1 VTLSRFLAGSSLL
14 ALKLQLPT
22 NDVAPLYWLLPLFGF
37 LVGVLVGLTGMGGGV
52 LVTPF
57 LMLIVGLPP
66 SVAVGTDLAY
76 AGLTKVAGA
85 LQHWRQGTIDTR
97 LMRDLA
103 LGSVPASL
111 IAVQL
116 LVWWRRQNPELAE
129 RSLERLIGLALLLV
143 ALSMLWRLVRSESH
157 RDRTGP
163 IRNHNRKR
171 VIAIGAL
178 GGFLVG
184 LTSIGS
190 GSVILALLV
199 LTAATSTDRLVGT
212 DIAHAAILVGTA
224 ALGHL
229 FIGDINF
236 RLVALLLVGSVPG
249 VLLGSRL
256 TVRLPERFLR
266 ALLAS
271 LLILCSIP
279 MLRG

>member
-1 VTLSRFLAGSSLL
+1 
-14 ALKLQLPT
+14 
-22 NDVAPLYWLLPLFGF
+22 
-37 LVGVLVGLTGMGGGV
+37 MGGGV
-52 LVTPF
+52 LATPF
-57 LMLIVGLPP
+57 LILVVGLPP

-76 AGLTKVAGA
+76 AGLTKIAGA
-85 LQHWRQGTIDTR
+85 FQHWRQGTIDTR
-97 LMRDLA
+97 LVRDLA
-103 LGSVPASL
+103 LGSVPAS
-111 IAVQL
+111 IVAVEL
-116 LVWWRRQNPELAE
+116 LVWLRHRNPELVE
-129 RSLERLIGLALLLV
+129 RSLGRLIGLALLLV
-143 ALSMLWRLVRSESH
+143 AFSMLWRLVRRESH
-157 RDRTGP
+157 QGETKAARK
-163 IRNHNRKR
+163 HNRNR

-224 ALGHL
+224 AVGHF
-229 FIGDINF
+229 FIGDIDF
-236 RLVALLLVGSVPG
+236 RLVALLLIGSIPG

-256 TVRLPERFLR
+256 TVQLPERLLR
-266 ALLAS
+266 GLLAS